1 MKRPK
6 DNEADSFGIP
16 VTMRGK
22 QLHTSLGVAGN
33 TLHSGNV
40 HTHAHKHHISSH
52 CHHWQQKRDSPCA
65 DVKSAHLPPPHCPAH
80 SQKER
85 WKAKVNTRVTYDFYR
100 IHEKVT
106 LCVSGRLVGSVRPP
120 VFTHKQ
126 PNLQPDRLVWVWSPV
141 SHSPG
146 ATLAQGA
153 GSERAGDTSQPF
165 TLYSLEKKL

>member
-1 MKRPK
+1 
-6 DNEADSFGIP
+6 
-16 VTMRGK
+16 MR
-22 QLHTSLGVAGN
+22 QTVLESLLQWEENNCTPAWVSLETHYTVETCTRTLTSTTFPPIVITGN
-33 TLHSGNV
+33 R
-40 HTHAHKHHISSH
+40 KEIHHVLSSP
-52 CHHWQQKRDSPCA
+52 S
-65 DVKSAHLPPPHCPAH
+65 PHCPAH

-126 PNLQPDRLVWVWSPV
+126 PNLQSDRLVWVWSPV

-165 TLYSLEKKL
+165 TLYSLEKSYRE